1 MSAVAPAA
9 RYLHIGASFD
19 DQSTVA
25 LIVQDSGPGIPVE
38 DQSRIF
44 DPFFTTKAG
53 GLGLGLA
60 ICLTLRKSSRQVE
73 DREIEFQRLCFRD
86 FVACRRAVGQLT
98 IAAQR
103 LRARHHGVGRR
114 DQGSAALIDP
124 NLIIAQ

>member
-44 DPFFTTKAG
+44 DPFFSTKAG
-53 GLGLGLA
+53 GMGLGLA
-60 ICLTLRKSSRQVE
+60 ICLTLVENHRGKLRIARSNSSGSVF
-73 DREIEFQRLCFRD
+73 EISLPVGARL
-86 FVACRRAVGQLT
+86 A
-98 IAAQR
+98 
-103 LRARHHGVGRR
+103 
-114 DQGSAALIDP
+114 SSP
-124 NLIIAQ
+124 